1 MITTEGAN
9 RQAAWPKIQGP
20 EYATMG
26 EVHLNVIDV
35 DRSLR
40 FWRDL
45 IGLAVISE
53 QDHSVSLGAGG
64 RTLLVLHPDAQRP
77 AQRGHAGLYHVAI
90 HLPTEPEFARILAR
104 LIVARHPI
112 SPTDHIMSKAIYLH
126 DPDRIMLELTLETPE
141 RVRKY
146 GWDETGGEPEI
157 IDSDGRRRGGTEPL
171 DVEQVLTTLT
181 DRDFDRP
188 LPAGTKI
195 GHVHLH
201 VGDLAAA
208 AGFYRNDLGFIEN
221 TNIPFFQ
228 MADLYP
234 GGTFPHRIAL
244 NTWQGEGAQQAPAG
258 TAGMRHFA
266 IRYDSA
272 RRLDAIVNG
281 LADVEQRLDGHLT
294 HDPSGNAVL
303 LTA

>member
-1 MITTEGAN
+1 MQTTN
-9 RQAAWPKIQGP
+9 RQQAAWPKIQGP

-26 EVHLNVIDV
+26 EVHLDVIDV
-35 DRSLR
+35 DRALR

-53 QDHSVSLGAGG
+53 HDDAVELGAGG
-64 RTLLVLHPDAQRP
+64 KTLLVLHPDAQRP
-77 AQRGHAGLYHVAI
+77 VQRGHAGLYHVAI
-90 HLPTEPEFARILAR
+90 HLPSEPEFARVLAR

-146 GWDETGGEPEI
+146 GWDETGGGPEI

-171 DVEQVLTTLT
+171 DVEQVLNTLT
-181 DRDFDRP
+181 DRDFDKP

-201 VGDLAAA
+201 VGDLAESAR
-208 AGFYRNDLGFIEN
+208 FYRENLGFLEN

-228 MADLYP
+228 MADLYA

-244 NTWQGEGAQQAPAG
+244 NTWQGLGAQQAPAG
-258 TAGMRHFA
+258 TAGLRHFV
-266 IRYDSA
+266 IRYDSPA
-272 RRLDAIVNG
+272 RLAEIVKG
-281 LADVEQRLDGHLT
+281 LPNLERRAAGYLT
-294 HDPSGNAVL
+294 HDPAGNAVL
-303 LTA
+303 LTD